1 MVGFDTDCIRQHL
14 DNAEFNHLF
23 NELGWDQPPANET
36 ITVNDKSIPLEAVA
50 EKRGLVVYRHDSI
63 PDSNLRRKIDNALT
77 KLRREHLIIFAA
89 EDNSRQEWQ
98 WVKRE
103 HGKGAR
109 LRTSSFHQGQSNE
122 SLIQKLR
129 GLYFSFEEEDTLT
142 LPDTVSRVRA
152 NFDVEK
158 VTKRFYDEFTK
169 RHQAF
174 LNFIEGIPDEEF
186 RRWYASVMLNRLM
199 FIYFLQK
206 KGFLNNDLNYLYTK
220 LQQVKEDGGDYYRR
234 FLCPLFFEGFAK
246 QAPDRSPEARELLGN
261 IPYLNGGLFNKHE
274 VEEKY
279 GADINISDSAFKDL
293 FNFFDQYQWHLDE
306 RPLKKDNEINPD
318 VLGYIFEKYIN
329 QKQMGA
335 YYTKEDITGYIARN
349 TILPWLFEFA
359 RKKCKVA
366 FEPDSYLWR
375 LLKDDPDRYIYEA
388 VRHGVDRKLPKE
400 IAAGIKDISKRTNW
414 NKKAPKEYALPTEI
428 WREVVARRQRYEGI
442 KEKIASGQIQNIEDF
457 ITYNLDIERF
467 ALDAV
472 QYAEGP
478 EFVRAFWQGLKSIS
492 VLDPAC
498 GSGAFLF
505 AALNILEGLYE
516 ACLDHMQAFVDDL
529 DRSDDRQKNIKLKDF
544 REILERTQEHPN
556 RAYFIYKTIIVL
568 NLYGV
573 DIMDEAIEICKLR
586 LFLKLAAQLES
597 PEKIEP
603 LPDIDFNI
611 KAGNSLVGYTSF
623 EDVEKTVKG
632 KFQFDDTLKKL
643 RESAQDLDKAF
654 DLFRQQ
660 QTELGGEITAGHK
673 TDLRNRLIKLE
684 EELNLYL
691 AKDYGIDLDQKSDKQ
706 AQKAYEQ
713 WQHSH
718 RPFHWLIE
726 FYGIIDRSGFDVI
739 IGNPPYVVYT
749 KNKIQYL
756 IQNLRTLSCANLY
769 AFFCEK
775 SYDILSKNSF
785 FGMIIPNSSISADKM
800 NPLQKLFIEK
810 NKSWI
815 SNYSWRPAKLF
826 EGAEMRLS
834 VVLTTPSNNSQTY
847 SSCYYKWH
855 SQYRPN
861 LLKNINYNDVSTLL
875 LPGSIPKIPNKLY
888 YSIFNKIKMIS
899 KNRTIAT
906 YFSKIH
912 TSHWLYYFRAVQY
925 WIKILEKEPVY
936 KDNGVQTSTGEM
948 KKVFL
953 QNKEAKYLF
962 ISLLSS
968 NLYFIYYIVWASCQ
982 VMNSRDFNFPFDINQ
997 LSPAL
1002 KSILVKFGEELQKN
1016 YQSNSKIAK
1025 RNYSKR
1031 GRKFVMEKQHFYIKK
1046 SKPIIDEIDKV
1057 LAKHYGFTD
1066 EELDFIINYDIKYR
1080 MGADE

>member
-1 MVGFDTDCIRQHL
+1 MAGFDTDRIRQHL

-129 GLYFSFEEEDTLT
+129 GLYFSFEEEETLT

-643 RESAQDLDKAF
+643 RESAQDLDEAF

-726 FYGIIDRSGFDVI
+726 FYGIIDRDGFDVI
-739 IGNPPYVVYT
+739 IGNPPYREYKNVKKEYLLKGLETIKCGNIYACFFEKMIKIIDARGKLGKIVPVASICTDGYIPLLRLLESRGGIYASCYNDRPSKLFDGLEHIRLAIILSYAIPQQET
-749 KNKIQYL
+749 ITTKYNKWFTNERPSLFSKLQYGPKNIGVKKRSEEKIGSHIESLILKKIKQKNKTLEFFLKKNAGYKIYYTRKLSSFVQILNFIPGMFDEKQRPREPSELKGLSFDNEQNMHCFLSLFNSNLFYWYL
-756 IQNLRTLSCANLY
+756 TTKSDCRNLNRREIFSISFDPSTLNDHGIKKLA
-769 AFFCEK
+769 
-775 SYDILSKNSF
+775 DLSK
-785 FGMIIPNSSISADKM
+785 
-800 NPLQKLFIEK
+800 KLMLDYK
-810 NKSWI
+810 
-815 SNYSWRPAKLF
+815 
-826 EGAEMRLS
+826 
-834 VVLTTPSNNSQTY
+834 NNSKWKIMN
-847 SSCYYKWH
+847 YKKYGKMKI
-855 SQYRPN
+855 QCFY
-861 LLKNINYNDVSTLL
+861 
-875 LPGSIPKIPNKLY
+875 PK
-888 YSIFNKIKMIS
+888 F
-899 KNRTIAT
+899 
-906 YFSKIH
+906 
-912 TSHWLYYFRAVQY
+912 
-925 WIKILEKEPVY
+925 
-936 KDNGVQTSTGEM
+936 
-948 KKVFL
+948 
-953 QNKEAKYLF
+953 
-962 ISLLSS
+962 
-968 NLYFIYYIVWASCQ
+968 
-982 VMNSRDFNFPFDINQ
+982 
-997 LSPAL
+997 
-1002 KSILVKFGEELQKN
+1002 
-1016 YQSNSKIAK
+1016 
-1025 RNYSKR
+1025 
-1031 GRKFVMEKQHFYIKK
+1031 